1 MREKT
6 RTDLKVGAKWGIIF
20 GVSICLWTIGV
31 HLLGFYTSRVEYA
44 QSADIAATI
53 LPVAALFLAI
63 RERRARNPGGDLT
76 LRDGFLTGTVA
87 GIVSIPISSGFLWV
101 YHHYINANW
110 LTYLVNFE
118 QSEMRKTGAS
128 QAAIH
133 SKLEALR
140 ASGSDWFQLRGAIIG
155 TILLSMVLSLILA
168 SILRRSTRARATS

>member
-1 MREKT
+1 M
-6 RTDLKVGAKWGIIF
+6 G
-20 GVSICLWTIGV
+20 
-31 HLLGFYTSRVEYA
+31 VEYA

-53 LPVAALFLAI
+53 LPVTVLFLAI
-63 RERRARNPGGDLT
+63 RERRLRNPGGDLS

-110 LTYLVNFE
+110 LNYLMDFE

-128 QAAIH
+128 QAGID

-155 TILLSMVLSLILA
+155 TVLLSMVLSLILA
-168 SILRRSTRARATS
+168 AILRRSTRVQRPS